1 MEKRVLDRLDEVEA
15 ANKKRMVAFGK
26 RVTAVR
32 LDITSTKSQ
41 VVAIKTGMTGMRQ
54 TTNAISTAVSRG
66 AVAMRDLA
74 AAIELRG
81 AGGGASS
88 NDAIVPVPSN
98 TASFFDTPR
107 VASWTKQMVKD
118 IRAEVTAEFLAGNV
132 WPPASSNREM
142 YARHLHKKFNFP
154 GGMPEA
160 RLMLMKEILT
170 PCDPARNHGSTSRK
184 LPVHRVL
191 RRALPRFHRAVL
203 EAATNGFIECTSSM
217 LKIGWKGDKG
227 QKKNVWQM
235 TAAQAKQCL
244 VGMWWITDDVGREAL
259 LAALGSALA
268 KIKGL
273 NGVMIEASESRRR
286 YYKVLYSVH
295 VAVAAKVFISLNAMA
310 GYPPFTAKGGNVD
323 EAYRKV
329 WGVCMQLA
337 DGNLKKTKMEY
348 KGLEL
353 LDGEDTRRADVVGFN
368 EARLRATRAQ
378 VMITAVAAG
387 DISTAAA
394 AATRTGTAAAAAAA
408 AAAAVAAA
416 DTGDAEAMAADED
429 ATAAAAAAAAAITA
443 GDDLEDED
451 AEEEDEDAEDD
462 DNEDDW

>member
-1 MEKRVLDRLDEVEA
+1 MLLLGVYLLSDPL
-15 ANKKRMVAFGK
+15 
-26 RVTAVR
+26 
-32 LDITSTKSQ
+32 L
-41 VVAIKTGMTGMRQ
+41 
-54 TTNAISTAVSRG
+54 G
-66 AVAMRDLA
+66 A
-74 AAIELRG
+74 
-81 AGGGASS
+81 
-88 NDAIVPVPSN
+88 
-98 TASFFDTPR
+98 
-107 VASWTKQMVKD
+107 QKD

-217 LKIGWKGDKG
+217 LKIGWKGAKG

-295 VAVAAKVFISLNAMA
+295 VAVAAKVRDMGPYSASRFVPMAYFAPVHRAMLF
-310 GYPPFTAKGGNVD
+310 PVWVPNWHHTACVSCD
-323 EAYRKV
+323 PVLTWRA
-329 WGVCMQLA
+329 CPSA
-337 DGNLKKTKMEY
+337 
-348 KGLEL
+348 L
-353 LDGEDTRRADVVGFN
+353 L
-368 EARLRATRAQ
+368 
-378 VMITAVAAG
+378 
-387 DISTAAA
+387 
-394 AATRTGTAAAAAAA
+394 
-408 AAAAVAAA
+408 
-416 DTGDAEAMAADED
+416 
-429 ATAAAAAAAAAITA
+429 
-443 GDDLEDED
+443 
-451 AEEEDEDAEDD
+451 
-462 DNEDDW
+462 